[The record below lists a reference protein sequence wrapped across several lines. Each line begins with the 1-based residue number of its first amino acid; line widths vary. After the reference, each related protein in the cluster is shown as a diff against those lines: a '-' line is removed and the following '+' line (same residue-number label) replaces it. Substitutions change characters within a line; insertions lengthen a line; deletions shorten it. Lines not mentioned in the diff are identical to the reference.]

1 MKNLKN
7 NATTMSTN
15 TLILM
20 ASKTKTTIPNR
31 AKITE
36 ASKGG
41 MRSSDED
48 DYKISNQYENKNR
61 A

>member
-20 ASKTKTTIPNR
+20 ANKTKTTIPSR
-31 AKITE
+31 AKVTE
-36 ASKGG
+36 APKGG